1 MLRIRLRR
9 QGGRKQPTY
18 RIVVTDQRAARDGR
32 FVEII
37 GHYNPRTEPSVAT
50 VDEER
55 AYYWLGNGA
64 QPSDAVNRIF
74 GWTGTLDRF
83 ARVKKGEDITE
94 LIKESVDAAEGRPNP
109 TITRHAAPEKSLSK
123 KKSKDDAVLDDD
135 NVREDSAQEPVGSS
149 EEQVEISDE
158 GLEEEEK
165 GNVSDDNVVDSED
178 TTNADSK
185 ADVSSQ
191 DDKEANGDVGDAE
204 DVSDQTQEANSND
217 EEDSSVDVSE
227 SSNESVAEKSDK
239 DEKQS

>member
-94 LIKESVDAAEGRPNP
+94 LIKESVDAAGGRPNP

-123 KKSKDDAVLDDD
+123 KKSKDDTVVDDD
-135 NVREDSAQEPVGSS
+135 NVIEDSAQEPVGSS

-204 DVSDQTQEANSND
+204 NVSDQTQEAISND

-227 SSNESVAEKSDK
+227 SSNESVAEKSEE
-239 DEKQS
+239 DEKQ

>member
-18 RIVVTDQRAARDGR
+18 RIVVTDQRAARDGK

-109 TITRHAAPEKSLSK
+109 TITLHAAPEKSLSK

-135 NVREDSAQEPVGSS
+135 NVMEDSAQEPVGSS
-149 EEQVEISDE
+149 EEQVVISDE

-165 GNVSDDNVVDSED
+165 DNVSDDNVVDSED

-204 DVSDQTQEANSND
+204 NVSDQTQEAISND